1 MTLRIIFLAILI
13 FLIDLYVYQAFK
25 WSFRTFSAITQR
37 ILFIFYWSLTVASI
51 SVLFATFILPWSH
64 WPMAF
69 RTYASA
75 FIFVQVFSKLF
86 VVIFLLTDDI
96 IRGARFIWQKFFPD
110 APGTP
115 GAGEPITRSDF
126 LIRTGLI
133 IASIPFISLI
143 WGMIKGA
150 YSIQIRKQTIAFKKL
165 PASFKGFRI
174 VQISDLHVGS
184 FVSATPVEDAV
195 RQINALNPDLIL
207 FTGDLVNNL
216 QPEMNPHMAA
226 LSKMKA
232 KHGVYSIL
240 GNHDYGDY
248 VTWESSEK
256 KKDNLNRLIDA
267 QRKMGW
273 DLLLDEN
280 REIRVN
286 GESIFLVG
294 VQNYSM
300 HLRFPKYG
308 NLKKAAAGMNDQDTI
323 TILMSHDPSHWR
335 GEVLSSF
342 PNIDLTLSGH
352 THGFQFGVDV
362 PGFKWSPVQYVY
374 KEWAGLYHQE
384 LQYLY
389 VNRGLGFLGYPGRVG
404 ILPEI
409 TVIELDKG

>member
-1 MTLRIIFLAILI
+1 MTLRILFLAVLI
-13 FLIDLYVYQAFK
+13 FLIDLYVYQAFR
-25 WSFRTFSAITQR
+25 WNFRNFSGITQR
-37 ILFIFYWSLTVASI
+37 IMFIIYWSLTLVSI
-51 SVLFATFILPWSH
+51 SVLLATFIHPWSH

-69 RTYASA
+69 RTYAAA

-96 IRGARFIWQKFFPD
+96 LRGAQYLIRKIFPSASD
-110 APGTP
+110 S
-115 GAGEPITRSDF
+115 AGERVPITRSDF
-126 LIRTGLI
+126 LVRTGLI

-150 YSIQIRKQTIAFKKL
+150 YSIQIRKQTIAFKNL
-165 PASFKGFRI
+165 PVSFKGFRI
-174 VQISDLHVGS
+174 VQISDFHVGS
-184 FVSATPVEDAV
+184 FVSSTPVEDAV
-195 RQINALNPDLIL
+195 RQINALNPDVIL

-216 QPEMNPHMAA
+216 QPEMEPHINA

-232 KHGVYSIL
+232 RYGIYSIL

-248 VTWESSEK
+248 VSWETPQK
-256 KKDNLNRLIDA
+256 KMENLDRLIQA
-267 QRKMGW
+267 QRQMGW

-280 REIRVN
+280 REIKLN

-308 NLKKAAAGMNDQDTI
+308 NLKKAAAGMNDRDTV
-323 TILMSHDPSHWR
+323 TILMSHDPSHWK
-335 GEVLSSF
+335 GEVLTSF

-352 THGFQFGVDV
+352 THGFQFGVEV

-374 KEWAGLYHQE
+374 KEWAGLYHRE
-384 LQYLY
+384 YQYLY

-409 TVIELDKG
+409 TVIELDKA